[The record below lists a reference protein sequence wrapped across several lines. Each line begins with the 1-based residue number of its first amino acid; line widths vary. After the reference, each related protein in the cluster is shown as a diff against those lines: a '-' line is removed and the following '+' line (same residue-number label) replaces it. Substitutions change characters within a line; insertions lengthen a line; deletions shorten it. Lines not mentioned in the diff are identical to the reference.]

1 MWWCGTAHIPTYNG
15 PPLAV
20 DLFSVDSY
28 LVLPDIFI
36 SRGILWNCNHDIFEH
51 HNAVKS
57 DND

>member
-51 HNAVKS
+51 HTL
-57 DND
+57 